1 MARGT
6 ALNRPRKAGAR
17 VRYFPIFVDLDRQPV
32 LVVGGGEQ
40 AAQKLRLLGKTTA
53 RIRLVADE
61 LNAELAQ
68 AVAEGKAAWLAPA
81 FHPDQLDGCRLAY
94 AATDDLAEAAR
105 VAFAAR
111 ARGIPVNAID
121 RPQLC
126 SFITPAIVDRDPIVV
141 AIGSEGT
148 APVLVGRIRAML
160 EARLPQNL
168 GRLAEYAQSL
178 RRRIAAAFG
187 DGRARRAFWERFF
200 DGPASDAVIAG
211 DGERAAVLVE
221 EAIAGTAQRGSVAL
235 VGAGPGDPEL
245 LTLKAHRAL
254 QSADVLVID
263 RLVDPRIVDLARR
276 DARRIHV
283 GKTPYGS
290 RAGGGPSTSQEAINA
305 ILVEEALAGH
315 RVVRLKGGDPFVFG
329 RAVEEILAVEAAGI
343 PVEIIPGVTAALAAA
358 ANARLPITERG
369 RRRALTILTG
379 QTRDGPAAHD
389 WRALAAGGQT
399 LAVYMGVKAGPGIAT
414 NLIEAGLDPATP
426 VTIVENAS
434 LAAEQTVTGR
444 LDAVAD
450 LLRAARITGPAI
462 LFIGAAPLP
471 VAASH
476 PASIRMERA
485 A

>member
-1 MARGT
+1 
-6 ALNRPRKAGAR
+6 

-32 LVVGGGEQ
+32 LIVGGGEQ
-40 AAQKLRLLGKTTA
+40 AAQKLRLLTKTTA
-53 RIRLVADE
+53 RIRLVAEALCPE
-61 LNAELAQ
+61 LSE
-68 AVAEGKAAWLAPA
+68 AVAEGRAEWLATA

-94 AATDDLAEAAR
+94 AATDDLAETAR

-111 ARGIPVNAID
+111 AKGVPVNAID

-126 SFITPAIVDRDPIVV
+126 SFITPAIVDRDPVVV

-160 EARLPQNL
+160 EAELPQKL
-168 GRLAEYAQSL
+168 GRVAEYAQGL
-178 RRRIAAAFG
+178 RRMVGQAFA
-187 DGRARRAFWERFF
+187 DSRARRAFWGRFF
-200 DGPASDAVIAG
+200 DGPASAAVLAE
-211 DGERAAVLVE
+211 DGERAAILVE
-221 EAIAGTAQRGSVAL
+221 EAIATTTQRGSVAL

-245 LTLKAHRAL
+245 LTIKAHRAL

-263 RLVDPRIVDLARR
+263 RLVDPRIVELARR

-283 GKTPYGS
+283 GKTPG
-290 RAGGGPSTSQEAINA
+290 APSTSQETINA
-305 ILVEEALAGH
+305 ILVEEALAGN

-329 RAVEEILAVEAAGI
+329 RAVEEIEAVEAAGI
-343 PVEIIPGVTAALAAA
+343 TVEIVPGVTAALAAA

-369 RRRALTILTG
+369 KRRALTILTG
-379 QTRDGPAAHD
+379 QTRDGPAEHD
-389 WRALAAGGQT
+389 WQALARGGQT

-414 NLIEAGLDPATP
+414 SLIAAGLDPATP

-434 LAAEQTVTGR
+434 LAIEKTATGR
-444 LDAVAD
+444 LDQLAD
-450 LLRAARITGPAI
+450 VLRQAGITGPAI

-471 VAASH
+471 PAAAR
-476 PASIRMERA
+476 PAAIQLERA

>member
-53 RIRLVADE
+53 RIRIVAEALCPE
-61 LNAELAQ
+61 LKE
-68 AVAEGKAAWLAPA
+68 AVAEGRAAWLAPA
-81 FHPDQLDGCRLAY
+81 FHPDPLDGCRLAY
-94 AATDDLAEAAR
+94 AATDDLAEAAL

-283 GKTPYGS
+283 GKAP
-290 RAGGGPSTSQEAINA
+290 GGPATSQEAINA
-305 ILVEEALAGH
+305 ILIEEALAGH

-343 PVEIIPGVTAALAAA
+343 PVEIVPGVTAALAAA
-358 ANARLPITERG
+358 ANARVAITERG
-369 RRRALTILTG
+369 KRRALTILTG

-389 WRALAAGGQT
+389 WRTLAAGGQT
-399 LAVYMGVKAGPGIAT
+399 LAVYMGVKAGPGIAR

-434 LAAEQTVTGR
+434 LAAEKTVTGR
-444 LDAVAD
+444 LDGVAE
-450 LLRAARITGPAI
+450 LLRDAVITGPAI

>member
-1 MARGT
+1 
-6 ALNRPRKAGAR
+6 

-40 AAQKLRLLGKTTA
+40 AAQKVRLLGKTTA
-53 RIRLVADE
+53 RIRLVAKGLCPE
-61 LNAELAQ
+61 LQE
-68 AVAEGKAAWLAPA
+68 AVAEGRAEWLAPA

-94 AATDDLAEAAR
+94 AATDVLAEAAR

-126 SFITPAIVDRDPIVV
+126 SFITPAIVDRDPVVV

-168 GRLAEYAQSL
+168 GRLADYAQGL
-178 RRRIAAAFG
+178 RRRIAAAFA
-187 DGRARRAFWERFF
+187 DGRSRRAFWERFF

-221 EAIAGTAQRGSVAL
+221 EAIAGTGRRGSVAL

-245 LTLKAHRAL
+245 LTLKAHRVL
-254 QSADVLVID
+254 QSADVLVVD
-263 RLVDPRIVDLARR
+263 RLVDPRIVELARR

-283 GKTPYGS
+283 GKTP
-290 RAGGGPSTSQEAINA
+290 GGPSTSQEAINA

-343 PVEIIPGVTAALAAA
+343 PVEIVPGVTAALAAA

-369 RRRALTILTG
+369 RRWALTILTG
-379 QTRDGPAAHD
+379 QTRDGPATHD

-434 LAAEQTVTGR
+434 LAAEQMVTGR
-444 LDAVAD
+444 LDAVAE
-450 LLRAARITGPAI
+450 LLRGARITGPAI

-471 VAASH
+471 VADSH
-476 PASIRMERA
+476 PASIAMERA

>member
-1 MARGT
+1 M
-6 ALNRPRKAGAR
+6 
-17 VRYFPIFVDLDRQPV
+17 RYFPIFVDLDRQPV

-53 RIRLVADE
+53 RIRLVAEALCPE
-61 LNAELAQ
+61 LKE
-68 AVAEGKAAWLAPA
+68 AVAEGRADWLASA

-126 SFITPAIVDRDPIVV
+126 SFITPAIVDRDPVV
-141 AIGSEGT
+141 IAIGSEGM

-160 EARLPQNL
+160 EARLPQKL
-168 GRLAEYAQSL
+168 GRVADYAQGL
-178 RRRIAAAFG
+178 RRRIAATFA
-187 DGRARRAFWERFF
+187 DGRARRAFWVRFF
-200 DGPASDAVIAG
+200 DGPASDAVMAG
-211 DGERAAVLVE
+211 DGERAAILVE
-221 EAIAGTAQRGSVAL
+221 EAIATAAQRGSVVL
-235 VGAGPGDPEL
+235 VGAGSGDPEL

-263 RLVDPRIVDLARR
+263 RLVDPRIVELARR

-283 GKTPYGS
+283 GKVP
-290 RAGGGPSTSQEAINA
+290 GGPSTSQEAINA

-315 RVVRLKGGDPFVFG
+315 RVVRLKGGDPLVFG

-343 PVEIIPGVTAALAAA
+343 PVEVVPGVTAALAAA

-379 QTRDGPAAHD
+379 QTQDGPAIHD
-389 WRALAAGGQT
+389 WRAFSAGGQT
-399 LAVYMGVKAGPGIAT
+399 LAIYMGVKAGPGIAMS
-414 NLIEAGLDPATP
+414 LIEAGLDPATP

-434 LAAEQTVTGR
+434 LAAEKIVTGR
-444 LDAVAD
+444 IDEVGE
-450 LLRAARITGPAI
+450 LLLAARITGPAI

-476 PASIRMERA
+476 PASIAMERA